1 MVFTLNGRQCQLSR
15 EEVKMTMI
23 GVQPVRGR
31 NYFVNLNG
39 EIYPVT
45 QVLYL
50 SLRKQCVG
58 LTLLDINNNVA
69 KNILSQMGFE
79 IIEEK

>member
-1 MVFTLNGRQCQLSR
+1 MVFTVKGTQCQLSR
-15 EEVKMTMI
+15 EEVEGLMKE
-23 GVQPVRGR
+23 VDPAKGR
-31 NYFVNLNG
+31 HYFVTING
-39 EIYPVT
+39 RKYPAM

-50 SLRKQCVG
+50 SLRSQCEG
-58 LTLLDINNNVA
+58 LSQLDFSNALA